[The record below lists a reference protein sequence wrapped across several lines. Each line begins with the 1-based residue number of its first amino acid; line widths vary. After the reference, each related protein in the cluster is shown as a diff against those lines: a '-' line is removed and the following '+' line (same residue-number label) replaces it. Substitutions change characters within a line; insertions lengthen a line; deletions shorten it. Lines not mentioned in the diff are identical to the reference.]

1 MDCFFAEVVI
11 DAEEVGFIQAGLEV
25 GDQFTGGGEIVTKR
39 FFDYN
44 AGGECRA
51 DEAGFRELLDDGG
64 KVVRRRGEIK
74 DVLGQATGFGQ
85 LFERFFEF

>member
-1 MDCFFAEVVI
+1 MI
-11 DAEEVGFIQAGLEV
+11 DTEEVRFIQAGLKV
-25 GDQFTGGGEIVTKR
+25 GDQLPGGGEIVTKR

-44 AGGECRA
+44 AGRKCRA
-51 DEAGFRELLDDGG
+51 DEAGFCELLDDGG
-64 KVVRRRGEIK
+64 KVVRRRGEIE